1 MNSAIHSIS
10 AAQMQADAIRD
21 SLRNPRLPNEPK
33 PARSERSR
41 RLGFALLYRL
51 RPAAV

>member
-21 SLRNPRLPNEPK
+21 SLRNPRLPDEPK
-33 PARSERSR
+33 PARPQQR
-41 RLGFALLYRL
+41 RRIALLHRL
-51 RPAAV
+51 RPAIV